1 MKMRNCFFIT
11 ALVFTSFVFAQ
22 STIEGTVSDD
32 SGNPL
37 VGANVTVDGTS
48 FGAAT
53 GVDGDYSI
61 NIPSGTVDGNTVVV
75 SASYIGY
82 KSATASVDVPVGG
95 SVNLVFSL
103 AVDAIG
109 LKAVLVTALGFT
121 GNRDEQGSSSVSVAA
136 ADMTRSGESLMANS
150 LAAKASNVIVNAVAG
165 DPGASTSIKIRGAN
179 TISGASQP
187 LIVVDGMPINNSTVY
202 GGGNNISGGRDAGT
216 VQQSRL
222 NDLNSNDIES
232 VEVLKGASA
241 AALWGSRAANGVV
254 MITTKDGDAGKIK
267 MNYKRTMSFDEIHE
281 RIPMQNVW
289 GQGRNGSWS
298 AGYAE
303 SWGDY
308 IPDRSGGADE
318 VSTGAH
324 FISEDGTFTQYK
336 VTTKNSKDT
345 YVDSNWDQ
353 VFQTGKYTQDD
364 FQVTGGDASKTFLFS
379 YSRLRQDGIIRGSL
393 YDRDNF
399 RLNTKFRLSDMISM
413 ESKASYTYTNSNRI
427 QQSSNVTGVMLGLL
441 RNAPDFDITHYKG
454 TYVDG
459 DGVEYAGRH
468 RGYRR
473 HLAERTHPTY
483 NNPLWTTKEQLA
495 GTKVD
500 RFMMT
505 NEMTIT
511 PDQNTSVVIRA
522 GIDAWGD
529 DRSWFFPIYSSG
541 NRSSGVFA
549 EDALTNREANYDFI
563 VRRNVDLGS
572 ISLNVTAGY
581 NWWDRAYNRTSFN
594 ISSFLVNTD
603 KQTVN
608 VNTAAE
614 ASTVENSKLFIRS
627 GRTYGLLSLSAM
639 NNLFVNVSGVSESHS
654 TISDPYFYPALDLAY
669 QFTDMLGGTPLS
681 FGKLRVAWGQ
691 VGVRP
696 SAHRFETL
704 AESGFS
710 YSSYSDPLDVSLFGG
725 GYRVDDDK
733 GNPELKP
740 ELKTE
745 TEFGMDLRLF
755 DDRLALGFTSYS
767 NLVTDML
774 INVSKSPSTGY
785 DTQYMNAA
793 SMENKGLELD
803 GSFLLMNQADKALDL
818 FFNWAKNENT
828 VTDLA
833 GTDVIFLGTG
843 SVNSVAIV
851 DHSLGA
857 LYGTG
862 SETDDGTVDGTLIL
876 NEIGFPQITSLPI
889 VLGDPNPDWRG
900 TIGLNARWQNFNMNV
915 LFEHSEGG
923 DYSPRTQWVLRRFGT
938 TAETGNFIE
947 STPMEL
953 INVDGDTIAAGSSVR
968 GTIHDFGGGDVLLD
982 EAWYRHGIG
991 GGFGDNQAYNFAVKD
1006 ATFSRVRELSLSYT
1020 FTSPAFRETTKLS
1033 SVTLRWTGRN
1043 LWAWYK
1049 ELVGLD
1055 PATNQAGVANGFGL
1069 DYFTNPSTKSY
1080 LFTVSVNF

>member
-1 MKMRNCFFIT
+1 M
-11 ALVFTSFVFAQ
+11 
-22 STIEGTVSDD
+22 
-32 SGNPL
+32 
-37 VGANVTVDGTS
+37 
-48 FGAAT
+48 
-53 GVDGDYSI
+53 
-61 NIPSGTVDGNTVVV
+61 
-75 SASYIGY
+75 
-82 KSATASVDVPVGG
+82 
-95 SVNLVFSL
+95 
-103 AVDAIG
+103 
-109 LKAVLVTALGFT
+109 
-121 GNRDEQGSSSVSVAA
+121 
-136 ADMTRSGESLMANS
+136 
-150 LAAKASNVIVNAVAG
+150 
-165 DPGASTSIKIRGAN
+165 
-179 TISGASQP
+179 
-187 LIVVDGMPINNSTVY
+187 
-202 GGGNNISGGRDAGT
+202 
-216 VQQSRL
+216 
-222 NDLNSNDIES
+222 
-232 VEVLKGASA
+232 
-241 AALWGSRAANGVV
+241 
-254 MITTKDGDAGKIK
+254 
-267 MNYKRTMSFDEIHE
+267 
-281 RIPMQNVW
+281 
-289 GQGRNGSWS
+289 
-298 AGYAE
+298 
-303 SWGDY
+303 
-308 IPDRSGGADE
+308 
-318 VSTGAH
+318 
-324 FISEDGTFTQYK
+324 
-336 VTTKNSKDT
+336 
-345 YVDSNWDQ
+345 
-353 VFQTGKYTQDD
+353 
-364 FQVTGGDASKTFLFS
+364 
-379 YSRLRQDGIIRGSL
+379 
-393 YDRDNF
+393 
-399 RLNTKFRLSDMISM
+399 
-413 ESKASYTYTNSNRI
+413 
-427 QQSSNVTGVMLGLL
+427 
-441 RNAPDFDITHYKG
+441 
-454 TYVDG
+454 
-459 DGVEYAGRH
+459 
-468 RGYRR
+468 
-473 HLAERTHPTY
+473 
-483 NNPLWTTKEQLA
+483 
-495 GTKVD
+495 
-500 RFMMT
+500 
-505 NEMTIT
+505 
-511 PDQNTSVVIRA
+511 
-522 GIDAWGD
+522 
-529 DRSWFFPIYSSG
+529 
-541 NRSSGVFA
+541 
-549 EDALTNREANYDFI
+549 
-563 VRRNVDLGS
+563 
-572 ISLNVTAGY
+572 SLNITAGY

-603 KQTVN
+603 KETVN

-614 ASTVENSKLFIRS
+614 ASTVDNGKLFIRS
-627 GRTYGLLSLSAM
+627 GRTYALLSLAAM
-639 NNLFVNVSGVSESHS
+639 DNLFVNFSGVSEEHS
-654 TISDPYFYPALDLAY
+654 TISDPYFYPAMDLAY
-669 QFTDMLGGTPLS
+669 QFTDMLAGTPLS
-681 FGKLRVAWGQ
+681 FGKFRLAWGQ

-710 YSSYSDPLDVSLFGG
+710 YSAYSDPLDVSLFGG

-733 GNPELKP
+733 GNPSLKP

-745 TEFGMDLRLF
+745 TEFGLDMRFL
-755 DDRLALGFTSYS
+755 DDRFSLSITSYQ
-767 NLVTDML
+767 NTIDDML

-818 FFNWAKNENT
+818 YFNWAKNENT

-1006 ATFSRVRELSLSYT
+1006 ATFSRIRELSLSYT

>member
-1 MKMRNCFFIT
+1 MKMRYYYFIT
-11 ALVFTSFVFAQ
+11 VFVFAGFVFAQ
-22 STIEGTVSDD
+22 STIEGTVSDE

-37 VGANVTVDGTS
+37 SGANVTIDGTS
-48 FGAAT
+48 HGGAS
-53 GVDGDYSI
+53 GVDGDYVI
-61 NIPSGTVDGNTVVV
+61 NVPSGTVEGNTVTVT
-75 SASYIGY
+75 ASYIGY
-82 KSATASVDVPVGG
+82 ESVSASVDVPVGG
-95 SVNLVFSL
+95 SVNQNFSL
-103 AVDAIG
+103 GVDAIG
-109 LKAVLVTALGFT
+109 MKAVSVTALGFT
-121 GNRDEQGSSSVSVAA
+121 ANRDEQGSSSVSVAA
-136 ADMTRSGESLMANS
+136 ADMTRSGESLMGNA

-222 NDLNSNDIES
+222 NDLNANDFES

-241 AALWGSRAANGVV
+241 AALWGSRAANGVI
-254 MITTKDGDAGKIK
+254 MIKTKDGDAGKIK

-281 RIPMQNVW
+281 RIPMQTVW

-336 VTTKNSKDT
+336 VTTKNSKET
-345 YVDSNWDQ
+345 FVNSNWDQ

-399 RLNTKFRLSDMISM
+399 RLNTKFRLSDVISM

-459 DGVEYAGRH
+459 DGIEYAGRH

-483 NNPLWTTKEQLA
+483 NNPLWTTKEQQA

-505 NEMTIT
+505 NQMTIT
-511 PDQNTSVVIRA
+511 PDQNTSLVIRA

-608 VNTAAE
+608 VNTASE

-733 GNPELKP
+733 GNPLLKP

-793 SMENKGLELD
+793 EMENKGLELD
-803 GSFLLMNQADKALDL
+803 GSFLLMSETDKALDL
-818 FFNWAKNENT
+818 YFNWAQNKNE

-833 GTDVIFLGTG
+833 GTEVIYLGSG

-851 DHSLGA
+851 GHPVGTLH
-857 LYGTG
+857 GTG
-862 SETDDGTVDGTLIL
+862 SQTVDGTVDGTLIL
-876 NEIGFPQITSLPI
+876 DDNGFPQITSLKM

-900 TIGLNARWQNFNMNV
+900 SLGLNARFKGFNMIV
-915 LFEHSEGG
+915 LFEHSQGG

-938 TAETGNFIE
+938 TAETANRVTLDKDYVNFDGDIIE
-947 STPMEL
+947 SGT
-953 INVDGDTIAAGSSVR
+953 VVR
-968 GTIHDFGGGDVLLD
+968 GSIHNFGGGDVLLD

-1006 ATFSRVRELSLSYT
+1006 ATFSRIRELSLSYT
-1020 FTSPAFRETTKLS
+1020 FTSPAFRDMTKLS
-1033 SVTLRWTGRN
+1033 SITFRATGRN
-1043 LWAWYK
+1043 LWAKYK
-1049 ELVGLD
+1049 ELVGID
-1055 PATNQAGVANGFGL
+1055 PATNQPGVANGFGL

>member
-1 MKMRNCFFIT
+1 MN
-11 ALVFTSFVFAQ
+11 
-22 STIEGTVSDD
+22 
-32 SGNPL
+32 
-37 VGANVTVDGTS
+37 
-48 FGAAT
+48 
-53 GVDGDYSI
+53 
-61 NIPSGTVDGNTVVV
+61 
-75 SASYIGY
+75 
-82 KSATASVDVPVGG
+82 
-95 SVNLVFSL
+95 
-103 AVDAIG
+103 
-109 LKAVLVTALGFT
+109 
-121 GNRDEQGSSSVSVAA
+121 
-136 ADMTRSGESLMANS
+136 RSGESLMGNA

-222 NDLNSNDIES
+222 NDINANDIES

-254 MITTKDGDAGKIK
+254 MIKTKDGDAGRVK
-267 MNYKRTMSFDEIHE
+267 MSYKRTMSFDEIHE
-281 RIPMQNVW
+281 RIPMQTVW

-318 VSTGAH
+318 VDATGAH

-336 VTTKNSKDT
+336 VTTKNSKET
-345 YVDSNWDQ
+345 FVNSNWDQ

-364 FQVTGGDASKTFLFS
+364 FQITGGDASKTFLFS

-413 ESKASYTYTNSNRI
+413 SSKASYTYTNSNRI

-459 DGVEYAGRH
+459 DGVEYTGRH

-483 NNPLWTTKEQLA
+483 NNPLWTTKEQQA

-505 NEMTIT
+505 NEMTIM
-511 PDQNTSVVIRA
+511 PDDKTSFVIRA

-541 NRSSGVFA
+541 SRSSGVFA

-603 KQTVN
+603 KETVN

-614 ASTVENSKLFIRS
+614 ASTVDNGKLFIRS
-627 GRTYGLLSLSAM
+627 GRTYALLSLSAM
-639 NNLFVNVSGVSESHS
+639 DNLFVNFSGVSEEHS
-654 TISDPYFYPALDLAY
+654 TISDPYFYPAMDLAY
-669 QFTDMLGGTPLS
+669 QFTDMLAGTPVS
-681 FGKLRVAWGQ
+681 FGKFRLAWGQ

-710 YSSYSDPLDVSLFGG
+710 YASYSDPLDVSLFGG

-793 SMENKGLELD
+793 EMENKGLELD
-803 GSFLLMNQADKALDL
+803 GSFLLMSEADKALDL
-818 FFNWAKNENT
+818 YFNWAQNKNE

-833 GTDVIFLGTG
+833 GTEVIYLGSG

-851 DHSLGA
+851 GHPVGTLH
-857 LYGTG
+857 GTG
-862 SETDDGTVDGTLIL
+862 SQTVDGTVDGTLIL
-876 NEIGFPQITSLPI
+876 DDNGFPQITSLKM

-900 TIGLNARWQNFNMNV
+900 SIGLNARFKGFNMNV
-915 LFEHSEGG
+915 LFEHSQGG

-938 TAETGNFIE
+938 TEETANLIE
-947 STPMEL
+947 STPTEL
-953 INVDGDTIAAGSSVR
+953 INFDGDTIPAGSFVR
-968 GTIHDFGGGDVLLD
+968 GSIHDFGGGDVLLD

-1006 ATFSRVRELSLSYT
+1006 ATFSRIRELSLSYT
-1020 FTSPAFRETTKLS
+1020 YTSPAFREATKLS
-1033 SVTLRWTGRN
+1033 SVTLRATGRN
-1043 LWAWYK
+1043 LWAKYK
-1049 ELVGLD
+1049 ELVGID
-1055 PATNQAGVANGFGL
+1055 PATNQPGVANGFGL

>member
-1 MKMRNCFFIT
+1 
-11 ALVFTSFVFAQ
+11 
-22 STIEGTVSDD
+22 
-32 SGNPL
+32 
-37 VGANVTVDGTS
+37 
-48 FGAAT
+48 
-53 GVDGDYSI
+53 
-61 NIPSGTVDGNTVVV
+61 
-75 SASYIGY
+75 
-82 KSATASVDVPVGG
+82 
-95 SVNLVFSL
+95 
-103 AVDAIG
+103 
-109 LKAVLVTALGFT
+109 
-121 GNRDEQGSSSVSVAA
+121 
-136 ADMTRSGESLMANS
+136 
-150 LAAKASNVIVNAVAG
+150 
-165 DPGASTSIKIRGAN
+165 
-179 TISGASQP
+179 
-187 LIVVDGMPINNSTVY
+187 
-202 GGGNNISGGRDAGT
+202 
-216 VQQSRL
+216 
-222 NDLNSNDIES
+222 
-232 VEVLKGASA
+232 
-241 AALWGSRAANGVV
+241 
-254 MITTKDGDAGKIK
+254 
-267 MNYKRTMSFDEIHE
+267 
-281 RIPMQNVW
+281 
-289 GQGRNGSWS
+289 
-298 AGYAE
+298 
-303 SWGDY
+303 
-308 IPDRSGGADE
+308 
-318 VSTGAH
+318 
-324 FISEDGTFTQYK
+324 
-336 VTTKNSKDT
+336 
-345 YVDSNWDQ
+345 
-353 VFQTGKYTQDD
+353 
-364 FQVTGGDASKTFLFS
+364 
-379 YSRLRQDGIIRGSL
+379 
-393 YDRDNF
+393 
-399 RLNTKFRLSDMISM
+399 
-413 ESKASYTYTNSNRI
+413 
-427 QQSSNVTGVMLGLL
+427 MLGLL
-441 RNAPDFDITHYKG
+441 RTAPDFDITHYKG
-454 TYVDG
+454 TYTSSS
-459 DGVEYAGRH
+459 GVEYGGRQ
-468 RGYRR
+468 RAYRR
-473 HLAERTHPTY
+473 YMGGSSSNPIY
-483 NNPLWTTKEQLA
+483 NNPLWTIYEQKA

-505 NEMTIT
+505 NEMTIM
-511 PDQNTSVVIRA
+511 PDDKTSFVIRA

-529 DRSWFFPIYSSG
+529 DRSWFFPIGSSG
-541 NRSSGVFA
+541 SRNAGVFA
-549 EDALTNREANYDFI
+549 EDALTNREVNYDFI
-563 VRRNVDLGS
+563 VRRNLDLGS
-572 ISLNVTAGY
+572 SMSLNVTAGY

-594 ISSFLVNTD
+594 IASFLVNTD
-603 KQTVN
+603 KETVN

-614 ASTVENSKLFIRS
+614 ASTVDNGKLFIRS
-627 GRTYGLLSLSAM
+627 GRTYALLSLSAM
-639 NNLFVNVSGVSESHS
+639 DNLFVNFSGVSEEHS
-654 TISDPYFYPALDLAY
+654 TISDPYFYPAMDLAY
-669 QFTDMLGGTPLS
+669 QFTDMLAGTPLS
-681 FGKLRVAWGQ
+681 FGKFRLAWGQ

-710 YSSYSDPLDVSLFGG
+710 YSAYSDPLDVSLFGG

-733 GNPELKP
+733 GNPSLKP

-745 TEFGMDLRLF
+745 TEFGLDMRFL
-755 DDRLALGFTSYS
+755 DDRFSLSITSYQ
-767 NLVTDML
+767 NNIDDML

-818 FFNWAKNENT
+818 YFNWAKNENT

-833 GTDVIFLGTG
+833 GTDVIYLGTG

-947 STPMEL
+947 STPTEL

-1006 ATFSRVRELSLSYT
+1006 ATFSRIRELSLSYT

>member
-1 MKMRNCFFIT
+1 MN
-11 ALVFTSFVFAQ
+11 
-22 STIEGTVSDD
+22 
-32 SGNPL
+32 
-37 VGANVTVDGTS
+37 
-48 FGAAT
+48 
-53 GVDGDYSI
+53 
-61 NIPSGTVDGNTVVV
+61 
-75 SASYIGY
+75 
-82 KSATASVDVPVGG
+82 
-95 SVNLVFSL
+95 
-103 AVDAIG
+103 
-109 LKAVLVTALGFT
+109 
-121 GNRDEQGSSSVSVAA
+121 
-136 ADMTRSGESLMANS
+136 RSGESLMGNA

-222 NDLNSNDIES
+222 NDINANDIES

-254 MITTKDGDAGKIK
+254 MIKTKDGDAGRVK
-267 MNYKRTMSFDEIHE
+267 MSYKRTMSFDEIHE
-281 RIPMQNVW
+281 RIPMQTVW

-318 VSTGAH
+318 VDATGAH

-336 VTTKNSKDT
+336 VTTKNSKET
-345 YVDSNWDQ
+345 FVNSNWDQ

-364 FQVTGGDASKTFLFS
+364 FQITGGDASKTFLFS

-413 ESKASYTYTNSNRI
+413 SSKASYTYTNSNRI

-459 DGVEYAGRH
+459 DGVEYTGRH

-483 NNPLWTTKEQLA
+483 NNPLWTTKEQQA

-505 NEMTIT
+505 NEMTIM
-511 PDQNTSVVIRA
+511 PDDKTSFVIRA

-541 NRSSGVFA
+541 SRSSGVFA

-603 KQTVN
+603 KETVN

-614 ASTVENSKLFIRS
+614 ASTVDNGKLFIRS
-627 GRTYGLLSLSAM
+627 GRTYALLSLSAM
-639 NNLFVNVSGVSESHS
+639 DNLFVNFSGVSEEHS
-654 TISDPYFYPALDLAY
+654 TISDPYFYPAMDLAY
-669 QFTDMLGGTPLS
+669 QFTDMLAGTPVS
-681 FGKLRVAWGQ
+681 FGKFRLAWGQ

-710 YSSYSDPLDVSLFGG
+710 YASYSDPLDVSLFGG

-793 SMENKGLELD
+793 EMENKGLELD
-803 GSFLLMNQADKALDL
+803 GSFLLMSEADKALDL
-818 FFNWAKNENT
+818 YFNWAQNKNE

-833 GTDVIFLGTG
+833 GTEVIYLGSG

-851 DHSLGA
+851 GHPVGTLH
-857 LYGTG
+857 GTG
-862 SETDDGTVDGTLIL
+862 SQTVDGTVDGTLIL
-876 NEIGFPQITSLPI
+876 DDNGFPQITSLKM

-900 TIGLNARWQNFNMNV
+900 SIGLNARFKGFNMNV

-938 TAETGNFIE
+938 TEETANLIE
-947 STPMEL
+947 STPTEL
-953 INVDGDTIAAGSSVR
+953 INFDGDTIPAGSFVR
-968 GTIHDFGGGDVLLD
+968 GSIHDFGGGDVLLD

-1006 ATFSRVRELSLSYT
+1006 ATFSRIRELSLSYT
-1020 FTSPAFRETTKLS
+1020 YTSPAFREATKLS
-1033 SVTLRWTGRN
+1033 SVTLRATGRN
-1043 LWAWYK
+1043 LWAKYK
-1049 ELVGLD
+1049 ELVGID
-1055 PATNQAGVANGFGL
+1055 PATNQPGVANGFGL

>member
-1 MKMRNCFFIT
+1 MKMRNCFFIS
-11 ALVFTSFVFAQ
+11 AFVFTSFVFAQ
-22 STIEGTVSDD
+22 STIEGTVSDG

-37 VGANVTVDGTS
+37 VGANVIVEGTS
-48 FGAAT
+48 LGAAT
-53 GVDGDYSI
+53 DVDGVYMI
-61 NIPSGTVDGNTVVV
+61 NVPEGNFRVVV
-75 SASYIGY
+75 IASYIGY
-82 KSATASVDVPVGG
+82 KSSSSSVDVPVGG
-95 SVNLVFSL
+95 SVNLSFSL
-103 AVDAIG
+103 AIDPIG
-109 LKAVLVTALGFT
+109 LKGVSVTALGFT
-121 GNRDEQGSSSVSVAA
+121 ANRDEQGSSSVSVAA
-136 ADMTRSGESLMANS
+136 EDMNRSGESLMANS
-150 LAAKASNVIVNAVAG
+150 LAAKASNVIVNAQAG
-165 DPGASTSIKIRGAN
+165 DPGASTSIRIRGAN

-187 LIVVDGMPINNSTVY
+187 LIVIDGMPINNSTVY
-202 GGGNNISGGRDAGT
+202 GGGNNISGGRSAGT
-216 VQQSRL
+216 VQQSRI
-222 NDLNSNDIES
+222 NDLNANDIES

-254 MITTKDGDAGKIK
+254 MIKTKDGDAGRVK
-267 MNYKRTMSFDEIHE
+267 MNYKRTMSYDEIHE
-281 RIPMQNVW
+281 RIPMQDEF
-289 GQGRNGSWS
+289 GQGRNGSWTTH
-298 AGYAE
+298 AE
-303 SWGDY
+303 SWGDR
-308 IPDRSGGADE
+308 ISDRAGGADE
-318 VSTGAH
+318 VEASGQH
-324 FISEDGTFTQYK
+324 FVSEDGTFTQYEII
-336 VTTKNSKDT
+336 TKNSKDT
-345 YVDSNWDQ
+345 YVDENWNLA
-353 VFQTGKYTQDD
+353 FQTGQYTQDD
-364 FQVTGGDASKTFLFS
+364 FQVTGGDASRTFLFS
-379 YSRLRQDGIIRGSL
+379 YSRLRQDGIIRNSF

-399 RLNTKFRLSDMISM
+399 RLNTKFRLSDKISM
-413 ESKASYTYTNSNRI
+413 ESKASYTYTNSNRT
-427 QQSSNVTGVMLGLL
+427 QQSSNVTGLMLGLL
-441 RNAPDFDITHYKG
+441 RTAPDFDITHYKG
-454 TYVDG
+454 TYVNSS
-459 DGVEYAGRH
+459 GVEYGGRQ
-468 RGYRR
+468 RAYRR
-473 HLAERTHPTY
+473 YMGGSSSNPIY
-483 NNPLWTTKEQLA
+483 NNPLWTIYEQKA

-505 NEMTIT
+505 NEMTVM
-511 PDQNTSVVIRA
+511 PDDKTSFVIRA

-529 DRSWFFPIYSSG
+529 DRSWFFPIGSSG
-541 NRSSGVFA
+541 SRNAGVFA
-549 EDALTNREANYDFI
+549 EDALTNREVNYDFI
-563 VRRNVDLGS
+563 ARRNVDLGGM
-572 ISLNVTAGY
+572 SLNITAGY

-603 KQTVN
+603 KETVN

-614 ASTVENSKLFIRS
+614 ASTVDNSKLFIRS
-627 GRTYGLLSLSAM
+627 GRTYALLSLAAM
-639 NNLFVNVSGVSESHS
+639 DNLFLNFSGVSEEHS
-654 TISDPYFYPALDLAY
+654 TISDPYFYPAMDLAY
-669 QFTDMLGGTPLS
+669 QFTDMLAGTPLS
-681 FGKLRVAWGQ
+681 FGKFRLAWGQ

-710 YSSYSDPLDVSLFGG
+710 YSAYSDPLDVSLFGG

-733 GNPELKP
+733 GNPSLKP

-745 TEFGMDLRLF
+745 TEFGLDMRFL
-755 DDRLALGFTSYS
+755 DDRFSLSITSYQ
-767 NLVTDML
+767 NTIDDML

-915 LFEHSEGG
+915 LFEHSQGG

-1006 ATFSRVRELSLSYT
+1006 ATFSRIRELSLSYT

>member
-11 ALVFTSFVFAQ
+11 ALVFTGFVFAQ
-22 STIEGTVSDD
+22 STIEGTVSDE

-53 GVDGDYSI
+53 GVDGDYTI
-61 NIPSGTVDGNTVVV
+61 NIPSGTIDGNTVVV
-75 SASYIGY
+75 AASYIGY
-82 KSATASVDVPVGG
+82 KSAIASVDVPVGG
-95 SVNLVFSL
+95 SVNLIFSL

-136 ADMTRSGESLMANS
+136 ADMTRSGESLMGNA

-222 NDLNSNDIES
+222 NDLNANDIES

-241 AALWGSRAANGVV
+241 AALWGSRAANGVI
-254 MITTKDGDAGKIK
+254 MIKTKDGDAGKIK

-281 RIPMQNVW
+281 RIPMQTVW

-336 VTTKNSKDT
+336 VTTKNSKET
-345 YVDSNWDQ
+345 FVNSNWDQ

-399 RLNTKFRLSDMISM
+399 RLNTKFRLSDVISM

-459 DGVEYAGRH
+459 DGIEYAGRH

-483 NNPLWTTKEQLA
+483 NNPLWTTKEQQA

-505 NEMTIT
+505 NQMTIT
-511 PDQNTSVVIRA
+511 PDQNTSLVIRA

-608 VNTAAE
+608 VNTASE

-710 YSSYSDPLDVSLFGG
+710 YTSYSDPLDVSLFGG

-733 GNPELKP
+733 GNPLLKP

-755 DDRLALGFTSYS
+755 DDRLALSFTSYS

-793 SMENKGLELD
+793 EMENKGLELD
-803 GSFLLMNQADKALDL
+803 GSYLLMSDADKAFDL
-818 FFNWAKNENT
+818 YFNWAQNKNE
-828 VTDLA
+828 VLDLA
-833 GTDVIFLGTG
+833 GTEVIYLGSG

-851 DHSLGA
+851 GHPVGTLH
-857 LYGTG
+857 GTG
-862 SETDDGTVDGTLIL
+862 SQTEDGTVDGTLIL
-876 NEIGFPQITSLPI
+876 DENGFPQITSLKM

-900 TIGLNARWQNFNMNV
+900 SLGLNARFKGFNMNV
-915 LFEHSEGG
+915 LFEHSQGG

-938 TAETGNFIE
+938 TAETANRVTLDKDYVNFDGDIIE
-947 STPMEL
+947 SGT
-953 INVDGDTIAAGSSVR
+953 VVR
-968 GTIHDFGGGDVLLD
+968 GSIHNFGGGDVLLD

-1006 ATFSRVRELSLSYT
+1006 ATFSRIRELSLSYT
-1020 FTSPAFRETTKLS
+1020 FTSPAFRDMTKLS
-1033 SVTLRWTGRN
+1033 SITFRATGRN
-1043 LWAWYK
+1043 LWAKYK
-1049 ELVGLD
+1049 ELVGID
-1055 PATNQAGVANGFGL
+1055 PATNQPGVANGFGL

>member
-1 MKMRNCFFIT
+1 MKMRNCFIIT

-308 IPDRSGGADE
+308 IPDRSDGADE

-336 VTTKNSKDT
+336 VTTKNSKET

-459 DGVEYAGRH
+459 DGVEYTGRH

-563 VRRNVDLGS
+563 VRRNMDLGS
-572 ISLNVTAGY
+572 VSLNVTAGY

-793 SMENKGLELD
+793 EMENKGLELD
-803 GSFLLMNQADKALDL
+803 GSYLLMSDADKAFDL
-818 FFNWAKNENT
+818 YFNWAQNKNE
-828 VTDLA
+828 VLDLA
-833 GTDVIFLGTG
+833 GTEVIYLGSG

-851 DHSLGA
+851 GHPVGTLH
-857 LYGTG
+857 GTG
-862 SETDDGTVDGTLIL
+862 SQTEDGTVDGTLIL
-876 NEIGFPQITSLPI
+876 DENGFPQITSLKM

-900 TIGLNARWQNFNMNV
+900 SLGLNARFKGFNMNV
-915 LFEHSEGG
+915 LFEHSQGG

-938 TAETGNFIE
+938 TAETANRVTLDKDYVNF
-947 STPMEL
+947 
-953 INVDGDTIAAGSSVR
+953 DGDIIASGETVR
-968 GTIHDFGGGDVLLD
+968 GSIHNFGGGDVLLD
-982 EAWYRHGIG
+982 ETWYRHGIG

-1006 ATFSRVRELSLSYT
+1006 ATFSRIRELSLSYT
-1020 FTSPAFRETTKLS
+1020 FTSPAFRDMTKLS
-1033 SVTLRWTGRN
+1033 SITFRATGRN
-1043 LWAWYK
+1043 LWAKYK
-1049 ELVGLD
+1049 ELVGID
-1055 PATNQAGVANGFGL
+1055 PATNQPGVANGFGL

>member
-1 MKMRNCFFIT
+1 MKMRNCFYTI

-22 STIEGTVSDD
+22 STIEGTVSDE

-53 GVDGDYSI
+53 GVDGDYTI
-61 NIPSGTVDGNTVVV
+61 NIPSGTIDGNTVVV
-75 SASYIGY
+75 AASYIGY
-82 KSATASVDVPVGG
+82 KSAIASVDVPVGG
-95 SVNLVFSL
+95 SVNLIFSL

-136 ADMTRSGESLMANS
+136 ADMTRSGESLMGNA

-222 NDLNSNDIES
+222 NDLNANDFES

-241 AALWGSRAANGVV
+241 AALWGSRAANGVI
-254 MITTKDGDAGKIK
+254 MIKTKDGDAGKIK

-281 RIPMQNVW
+281 RIPMQTVW

-336 VTTKNSKDT
+336 VTTKNSKET
-345 YVDSNWDQ
+345 FVNSNWDQ

-399 RLNTKFRLSDMISM
+399 RLNTKFRLSDVISM

-459 DGVEYAGRH
+459 DGIEYAGRH

-483 NNPLWTTKEQLA
+483 NNPLWTTKEQQA

-505 NEMTIT
+505 NQMTIT

-710 YSSYSDPLDVSLFGG
+710 YTSYSDPLDVSLFGG

-733 GNPELKP
+733 GNPLLKP

-755 DDRLALGFTSYS
+755 DDRLALSFTSYS

-793 SMENKGLELD
+793 EMENKGLELD
-803 GSFLLMNQADKALDL
+803 GSYLLMSDADKAFDL
-818 FFNWAKNENT
+818 YFNWAQNKNE
-828 VTDLA
+828 VLDLA
-833 GTDVIFLGTG
+833 GTEVIYLGSG

-851 DHSLGA
+851 GHPLGA

-862 SETDDGTVDGTLIL
+862 SHTEDGTVDGRLIL
-876 NEIGFPQITSLPI
+876 DENGFPQITSLKM

-900 TIGLNARWQNFNMNV
+900 SLGLNARFKGFNMNV
-915 LFEHSEGG
+915 LFEHSQGG

-938 TAETGNFIE
+938 TEETANRVTLDKDYVNF
-947 STPMEL
+947 
-953 INVDGDTIAAGSSVR
+953 DGDIIASGETVR
-968 GTIHDFGGGDVLLD
+968 GSIHNFGGGDVLLD
-982 EAWYRHGIG
+982 ETWYRHGIG

-1006 ATFSRVRELSLSYT
+1006 ATFSRIRELSLSYT
-1020 FTSPAFRETTKLS
+1020 FTSPAFRDMTKLS
-1033 SVTLRWTGRN
+1033 SITFRATGRN
-1043 LWAWYK
+1043 LWAKYK
-1049 ELVGLD
+1049 ELVGID
-1055 PATNQAGVANGFGL
+1055 PATNQPGVANGFGL

>member
-1 MKMRNCFFIT
+1 MKIRNCFFIT

-121 GNRDEQGSSSVSVAA
+121 GNRDEQGSSSVSVVA
-136 ADMTRSGESLMANS
+136 ADMTRSGESLMGNA

-289 GQGRNGSWS
+289 GQGRNGSWR

-308 IPDRSGGADE
+308 IPDRSGSADE

-505 NEMTIT
+505 NEMTIA

-563 VRRNVDLGS
+563 VRRNMDLGS
-572 ISLNVTAGY
+572 VSLNVTAGY
-581 NWWDRAYNRTSFN
+581 NLWDRAYNRTSFN

-614 ASTVENSKLFIRS
+614 ASTVDNSKLFIRS

-639 NNLFVNVSGVSESHS
+639 DNLFVNVSGVSESHS

-793 SMENKGLELD
+793 EMENKGLELD
-803 GSFLLMNQADKALDL
+803 GSYLLMSDADKAFDL
-818 FFNWAKNENT
+818 YFNWAQNKNE
-828 VTDLA
+828 VLDLA
-833 GTDVIFLGTG
+833 GTEVIYLGSG

-851 DHSLGA
+851 GHPVGTLH
-857 LYGTG
+857 GTG
-862 SETDDGTVDGTLIL
+862 SQTEDGTVDGTLIL
-876 NEIGFPQITSLPI
+876 DENGFPQITSLKM
-889 VLGDPNPDWRG
+889 VLGDPTPDWRG
-900 TIGLNARWQNFNMNV
+900 SLGLNARFKGFNMNV
-915 LFEHSEGG
+915 LFEHSQGG

-938 TAETGNFIE
+938 TAETANRVTLDKDYVNF
-947 STPMEL
+947 
-953 INVDGDTIAAGSSVR
+953 DGDIIASGETVR
-968 GTIHDFGGGDVLLD
+968 GSIHNFGGGDVLLD
-982 EAWYRHGIG
+982 ETWYRHGIG

-1006 ATFSRVRELSLSYT
+1006 ATFSRIRELSLSYT
-1020 FTSPAFRETTKLS
+1020 FTSPAFRDMTKLS
-1033 SVTLRWTGRN
+1033 SITFRATGRN
-1043 LWAWYK
+1043 LWAKYK
-1049 ELVGLD
+1049 ELVGID
-1055 PATNQAGVANGFGL
+1055 PATNQPGVANGFGL